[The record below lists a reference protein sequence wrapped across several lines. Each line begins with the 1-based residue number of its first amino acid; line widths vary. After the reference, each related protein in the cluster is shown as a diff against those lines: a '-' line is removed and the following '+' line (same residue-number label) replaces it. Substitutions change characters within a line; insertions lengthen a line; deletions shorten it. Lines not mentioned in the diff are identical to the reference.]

1 MNLSLSHCDE
11 GRCKRVSRTKKSKAV
26 PVVVILTILV
36 AALAVVCFLIN
47 PLVIQPQKDA
57 IAKANRE
64 AKAAV
69 EEKNRQAEAEYQ
81 ARIAE
86 LESEAKKPAN
96 PSWPDH
102 KKEGWDLLDLTTI
115 PLENLTAEARTRADL
130 MTGGMLL
137 VNEWHSRP
145 EDFDESGVISVARA
159 YKGDDKIQAKD
170 NNVTL
175 FPVAIDALHEA
186 LVAAKAEGM
195 QHYLVEEGY
204 RTWQTQ
210 ETYFNNKVTKLSS
223 KYSGDALIAAAKKE
237 VNYPGTSEYNSGLAF
252 ELRLYDKNDP
262 DVSVPKYSTTPEAKW
277 MNENCWKYGIVFRFP
292 QAGWPLETSTDKS
305 FKTGVSKKLNLYR
318 YVGKGNAAI
327 MHYMDFTMEEY
338 IEYLEEHPHIAL
350 YVDDN
355 LMYEVYRQP
364 VGDAENINVQLTHNA
379 KSHESSLD
387 NMGGVIT
394 VFNYQE

>member
-1 MNLSLSHCDE
+1 M
-11 GRCKRVSRTKKSKAV
+11 SRTKKSKAV
-26 PVVVILTILV
+26 PIVAVLTFLI

-47 PLVIQPQKDA
+47 PLVIQPKKDA
-57 IAKANRE
+57 IAKANRD
-64 AKAAV
+64 AKAEV
-69 EEKNRQAEAEYQ
+69 EERNRQAEAEYQ

-86 LESEAKKPAN
+86 MESEAQKPTN
-96 PSWPDH
+96 PSWPAQNPDA
-102 KKEGWDLLDLTTI
+102 EWELMDLSTI
-115 PLENLTAEARTRADL
+115 PLENQTAEARTRADL

-145 EDFDESGVISVARA
+145 EDFDESGVISIARA

-223 KYSGDALIAAAKKE
+223 KYSGDSLIAAAKKE

-262 DVSVPKYSTTPEAKW
+262 TVGQPKYSTTPQGQW

-292 QAGWPLETSTDKS
+292 LNGWPLESYSDKS
-305 FKTGVSKKLNLYR
+305 FKTGVSMKLNLYR

-327 MHYMDFTMEEY
+327 MHYMDFTLEEY

-350 YVDDN
+350 YVDDK
-355 LMYEVYRQP
+355 LMYEVYRQT
-364 VGDAENINVQLTHNA
+364 VGDAQTINVQLTHNA

-387 NMGGVIT
+387 NMGAVIT
-394 VFNYQE
+394 VFNYQ

>member
-1 MNLSLSHCDE
+1 M
-11 GRCKRVSRTKKSKAV
+11 SRTKKSKAV
-26 PVVVILTILV
+26 PIVAVLTFLI

-47 PLVIQPQKDA
+47 PLVIQPQKEA
-57 IAKANRE
+57 IAKANEEARAEVEERNRE
-64 AKAAV
+64 AEAAY
-69 EEKNRQAEAEYQ
+69 K
-81 ARIAE
+81 ARISE
-86 LESEAKKPAN
+86 LESQSKQPAN
-96 PSWPDH
+96 PAWPSH
-102 KKEGWDLLDLTTI
+102 KSEGWDLLDLTTI
-115 PLENLTAEARTRADL
+115 PLENQTAETRTRAEL

-137 VNEWHSRP
+137 VNAWHSRP
-145 EDFDESGVISVARA
+145 ADFDETGVIGVAKA

-175 FPVAIDALHEA
+175 FPIAVTALHDA

-204 RTWQTQ
+204 RTYETQ
-210 ETYFNNKVTKLSS
+210 ETYFNNKITKLSS
-223 KYSGDALIAAAKKE
+223 KYTGDALIEAAKKE

-262 DVSVPKYSTTPEAKW
+262 DVGAGKYSTTPEAKW

-292 QAGWPLETSTDKS
+292 LGGWPLESSTDKS
-305 FKTGVSKKLNLYR
+305 FKTGVSKRLNLYR

-350 YVDDN
+350 YVDDQ
-355 LMYEVYRQP
+355 LKYEVYRQP
-364 VGDAENINVQLTHNA
+364 IDESAQTIDVQLTHNA
-379 KSHESSLD
+379 ASYESSLD
-387 NMGGVIT
+387 NMGAVIT
-394 VFNYQE
+394 VFNY